1 MKTHIRRARPAFTL
15 VEVLVV
21 MTIIAILAGLV
32 VVGMEFAKQRQASEK
47 AKVQIALLSK
57 GIEEYKADMGFYPG
71 TYPRENPKLP
81 AATESGGDYSKTL
94 YTYLFYDGYNYA
106 EKGQPADWS
115 EATKI
120 YLPELNP
127 ATTKQGWVTT
137 SKTPSDSLN
146 IMDPWGGN
154 YLYRVGAL
162 ADGKPNP
169 NAQNPDFDLWSK
181 GKDGKTN
188 ATSPDMTIDENKDDI
203 RNF

>member
-57 GIEEYKADMGFYPG
+57 GIEEYKADMGAYPG
-71 TYPRENPKLP
+71 ELDDTPIDGKVSEQIYQALFKDGYDY
-81 AATESGGDYSKTL
+81 TESASPSATW
-94 YTYLFYDGYNYA
+94 
-106 EKGQPADWS
+106 EK
-115 EATKI
+115 ATKI
-120 YLPELNP
+120 YIAELDPRNN
-127 ATTKQGWVTT
+127 KMGWVTKLKLT
-137 SKTPSDSLN
+137 ETPSDKLE
-146 IMDPWGGN
+146 ITDPWGNG
-154 YLYRVGAL
+154 YRYRK
-162 ADGKPNP
+162 GKD
-169 NAQNPDFDLWSK
+169 AQNPDFDLWSI

-188 ATSPDMTIDENKDDI
+188 ATSPAMTIDENKDDI

>member
-57 GIEEYKADMGFYPG
+57 GIEEYKVDMGKYPG
-71 TYPRENPKLP
+71 ELDDTPIDGKVSEEIYQALFKDGYDY
-81 AATESGGDYSKTL
+81 TESDSASGTWDK
-94 YTYLFYDGYNYA
+94 
-106 EKGQPADWS
+106 
-115 EATKI
+115 ATKI
-120 YLPELNP
+120 YIAELDPRNN
-127 ATTKQGWVTT
+127 KMGWVTKMKVT
-137 SKTPSDSLN
+137 DTPSDRLE
-146 IMDPWGGN
+146 ITDPWGNGYRYRKGN
-154 YLYRVGAL
+154 
-162 ADGKPNP
+162 
-169 NAQNPDFDLWSK
+169 NAQNPDFDLWSI

-188 ATSPDMTIDENKDDI
+188 ATSPAMTVDENKDDV

>member
-71 TYPRENPKLP
+71 DVADTPVEGKVSKQIYQVLFYEGYDYDKQGNP
-81 AATESGGDYSKTL
+81 AAW
-94 YTYLFYDGYNYA
+94 
-106 EKGQPADWS
+106 EKKLNTGEIVPK
-115 EATKI
+115 ATKI
-120 YLPELNP
+120 YIAELDPRNN
-127 ATTKQGWVTT
+127 KMGWVTKLKLT
-137 SKTPSDSLN
+137 ETPSDKLE
-146 IMDPWGGN
+146 ITDPWGNGYRYRKGN
-154 YLYRVGAL
+154 
-162 ADGKPNP
+162 D
-169 NAQNPDFDLWSK
+169 AQNPDFDLWSI

-188 ATSPDMTIDENKDDI
+188 ATSPAMTIDENKDDI